1 MKNEQIDQIFNNIKD
16 NILTNDYHGDN
27 TIIQTENVALQLS
40 TLEEQKDSLNPT
52 ISTIDL
58 GECEKILKDHYNIS
72 KNDSLII
79 LKIDIKSEDLSST
92 YVQYE
97 VYNPKDLT
105 SPLSLNYCEEVKIV
119 VNVPVNLDSKALNM
133 YDSLSESGYNLFNSE
148 DDFYNDIC
156 STYTSV
162 NGTDMTLEDRKK
174 EMYSVSGNITLC
186 QTGCEFKSYNKTTK
200 KAKCDCDVQ
209 TEDTETNIENIN
221 F

>member
-133 YDSLSESGYNLFNSE
+133 YDSL
-148 DDFYNDIC
+148 
-156 STYTSV
+156 
-162 NGTDMTLEDRKK
+162 R
-174 EMYSVSGNITLC
+174 
-186 QTGCEFKSYNKTTK
+186 
-200 KAKCDCDVQ
+200 
-209 TEDTETNIENIN
+209 
-221 F
+221 